1 MSGEKEAREVLSR
14 QRQIMKAQ
22 DETLDSIS
30 ETMDRLKNIGY
41 VQDKIPIFIN
51 TKKKNVFTRISH
63 ERSSNRL
70 AMNQELD
77 THNNILNDLD
87 TNVDIT
93 KGAVKR
99 STDKTKH
106 VRDNASGGYCI
117 VS

>member
-1 MSGEKEAREVLSR
+1 MV
-14 QRQIMKAQ
+14 II
-22 DETLDSIS
+22 T
-30 ETMDRLKNIGY
+30 
-41 VQDKIPIFIN
+41 F
-51 TKKKNVFTRISH
+51 FTR
-63 ERSSNRL
+63 ERFFLFRHRL

-77 THNNILNDLD
+77 AHNNILDDLD

-106 VRDNASGGYCI
+106 VRDNASGGYCV

>member
-41 VQDKIPIFIN
+41 VQDKIPHQY
-51 TKKKNVFTRISH
+51 KKKRTFLR

-77 THNNILNDLD
+77 THNNILDDLD

-106 VRDNASGGYCI
+106 VRDNASGGYCV